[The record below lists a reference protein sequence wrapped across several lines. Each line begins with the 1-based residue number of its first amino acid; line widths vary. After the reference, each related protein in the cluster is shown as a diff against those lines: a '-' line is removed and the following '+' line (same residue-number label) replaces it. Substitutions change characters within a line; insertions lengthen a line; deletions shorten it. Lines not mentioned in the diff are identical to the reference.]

1 MKMPYPECTTC
12 KSRSSSLF
20 SLCSCAE
27 AAKISISKTCNIYK
41 KEQVVFHENV
51 FPIGLFCINTGAI
64 KLSKI
69 FSTGKE
75 QILRIARA
83 GDFIGYRSLITND
96 PYSVTA
102 TALEDS
108 TICLIPKSEFHDI
121 MRTNKN
127 FYTSLLESICK
138 ELENT
143 ETKLGEIAYKPVRGR
158 MAEALLLLSNTY
170 KEEEFINLTREDL
183 ASFVG
188 TVKETAIR
196 VVSEFKEE
204 KLISIDKR
212 RIKIINAGGLLQISN
227 LYD

>member
-1 MKMPYPECTTC
+1 MKMPQLECATC
-12 KSRSSSLF
+12 KTRNNSLF
-20 SLCSCAE
+20 NFCSCAE
-27 AAKISISKTCNIYK
+27 AEKINLSKTCNIYK
-41 KEQVVFHENV
+41 KDQVVFHENV

-75 QILRIARA
+75 QILRIARP

-108 TICLIPKSEFHDI
+108 TICLIPKSEFQEL

-127 FYTSLLESICK
+127 FYESLLIMICK
-138 ELENT
+138 ELENA
-143 ETKLGEIAYKPVRGR
+143 ESKIGEIAYKPVRGR
-158 MAEALLLLSNTY
+158 IAEALLLLSNTY

-204 KLISIDKR
+204 KLISVDKR
-212 RIKIINAGGLLQISN
+212 RIKIINAKGLLQISN